1 MTDDQRPRGRAAAY
15 RRRARACI
23 EDALIVKSE
32 ESCAVLL
39 ELAFLW
45 TRLAKL
51 SERAGGGLD
60 AARDGLQP
68 PH

>member
-15 RRRARACI
+15 RRQARACI
-23 EDALIVKSE
+23 EDALIVRSA

-51 SERAGGGLD
+51 SEKAGGGFD
-60 AARDGLQP
+60 AACDGLPP